1 MEIIKQLGFRGG
13 AVSIGR
19 PCGTIFCGKKDTLVA
34 PRVSFFTHMKFFIQ
48 SLSISSHTCKST
60 SHLVCAGTKQAGKSL
75 ARKVL
80 WRAAGR
86 INRGVTYLKQ
96 HTIGQSVW
104 CSGVGL
110 HCGLKVALVLKPAPV
125 GHGVRFVRSD
135 IFDSPSIC
143 ANYNNVVNTFQAT
156 TIGSSG
162 VAVSTVEHLMAALYG
177 CGVDNVLV
185 ELSGPEAP
193 IFDGSAAPY
202 VKLIRKA
209 SLREQDEPRNYLTIQ
224 KPLTVSS
231 GDSFIT
237 ATPSDVFQV
246 RYEIDYPHPRV
257 GKQAYSWALKNGSFG
272 REIAKARTFG
282 FLKDVRHLQKMGL
295 IQGGSLSNAVV
306 FDDQELLNSDG
317 FRFEDECVRHKIL
330 DFVGDL
336 ALIGL
341 PVIGKFEIRK
351 AGHGLHSR
359 FLTEL
364 MNGNDYAART
374 QVQIPEDCLSA

>member
-1 MEIIKQLGFRGG
+1 MFGMKDAQEGG
-13 AVSIGR
+13 GE
-19 PCGTIFCGKKDTLVA
+19 DY
-34 PRVSFFTHMKFFIQ
+34 
-48 SLSISSHTCKST
+48 
-60 SHLVCAGTKQAGKSL
+60 
-75 ARKVL
+75 
-80 WRAAGR
+80 
-86 INRGVTYLKQ
+86 RGVTYLKQ

-110 HCGLKVALVLKPAPV
+110 HSGLKVALVLKPAPA
-125 GHGVRFVRSD
+125 GHGVRFVRTD
-135 IFDSPSIC
+135 IYDSPSIC
-143 ANYNNVVNTFQAT
+143 AHYNNVVNTFQAT

-209 SLREQDEPRNYLTIQ
+209 SIQEQDEARNYLTIK
-224 KPLTVSS
+224 KPLTVST

-237 ATPSDVFQV
+237 VTPSEQFQV
-246 RYEIDYPHPRV
+246 RYEIDYPHPCV

-295 IQGGSLSNAVV
+295 IQGGSLLNAVV
-306 FDDQELLNSDG
+306 FDDHELLNADG
-317 FRFEDECVRHKIL
+317 FRYSDECVRHKIL
-330 DFVGDL
+330 DFIGDL
-336 ALIGL
+336 ALTGL
-341 PVIGKFEIRK
+341 PVLGRFEICK
-351 AGHGLHSR
+351 AGHALHSR
-359 FLTEL
+359 FLTEM
-364 MNGNDYAART
+364 MNGNGYASLT
-374 QVQIPEDCLSA
+374 HVPIPDDCLSA

>member
-1 MEIIKQLGFRGG
+1 M
-13 AVSIGR
+13 
-19 PCGTIFCGKKDTLVA
+19 
-34 PRVSFFTHMKFFIQ
+34 
-48 SLSISSHTCKST
+48 
-60 SHLVCAGTKQAGKSL
+60 
-75 ARKVL
+75 
-80 WRAAGR
+80 
-86 INRGVTYLKQ
+86 TYFKQ

-135 IFDSPSIC
+135 IYDCPSIR
-143 ANYNNVVNTFQAT
+143 ADYNNVVNTFQAT
-156 TIGSSG
+156 TIASSG
-162 VAVSTVEHLMAALYG
+162 VTVSTVEHLMAALYG

-209 SLREQDEPRNYLTIQ
+209 SIEEQDEPRNYLTIQ

-231 GDSFIT
+231 GDSYIT

-306 FDDQELLNSDG
+306 FDDHELLNSDG

-336 ALIGL
+336 ALTGL

-364 MNGNDYAART
+364 MNGNCYAART
-374 QVQIPEDCLSA
+374 QVPIPEDCLSA